1 MSHVRSCM
9 PTCICPF
16 LAVYAEAILE
26 GLGLARSQLSTSEG
40 WGASCNRQ
48 NIARQLLTLF
58 CGTYYR
64 CCQVMSGNDSYFDIY
79 KTFFTLSCTITKEE
93 HWCAIVQTWSNG
105 IELGVIVK
113 SWFKVDRFPRWLQYL
128 TCCWIYLKVIIKMVM
143 WSVSCL
149 LWCII
154 ITILYYTCM
163 TYTEASAPSVPSL
176 IIILLH

>member
-79 KTFFTLSCTITKEE
+79 KKIFYTFMHHNQGGALVRDGTNLKQWYRIGRNSEKLVQSRQISSMAAILNVLLNLS
-93 HWCAIVQTWSNG
+93 
-105 IELGVIVK
+105 K
-113 SWFKVDRFPRWLQYL
+113 SDN
-128 TCCWIYLKVIIKMVM
+128 
-143 WSVSCL
+143 
-149 LWCII
+149 
-154 ITILYYTCM
+154 
-163 TYTEASAPSVPSL
+163 
-176 IIILLH
+176 